1 MDKTAQPD
9 WQIADDAERRMK
21 PFTQVGSE
29 LGLRDEEMLPANRF
43 YGKIEADAVLARVG
57 AERRAK
63 YVVVTA
69 INPTPAGEGKTTTTI
84 GLIDALALAG
94 HRTTGAIRQPSSGPT
109 FNLKGAGAGG
119 GLSQCL
125 PRTPLSIRLT
135 GDIDSVTNAHNL
147 AMTALTS
154 RMQHERNYD
163 DARLAKS
170 GLQRLDIDPTQV
182 QIGWCLDFCAQALR
196 QIDIGQGGTKD
207 GVEMASWFQMS
218 ATSEVMAILSLAKDL
233 ADLRQR
239 ISRMVVARDRQGR
252 DVTTADLEVDGAMCA
267 WLADAIKPNLLQTIG
282 GNPML
287 VHAGPFANI
296 AIGQSSI
303 IADRLGCAL
312 SDYHVTECGFG
323 SDIGYEK
330 LWNIKCRQSGMAPD
344 AAVIVATV
352 KALKHHGGLKNGKGA
367 PAAST
372 EAMKALARGC
382 ANLEAHIDIV
392 QASGVPAVVCV
403 NAYASDHPDEVAMIR
418 RCADAKG
425 VPAVRSDHFS
435 QGGAGATA
443 LAEAVVTA
451 CEQPNE
457 FRFLYTHDHP
467 LRARIETIAR
477 EVYGADRIALS
488 AAAAETI
495 AELEADPACATL
507 DICMVK
513 TQYSLSHDRQLLGRP
528 SGFDLPIDEVLVF
541 RGAGFVCPVAG
552 GISLMPG
559 TGSNPAYRGIDVDV
573 ETGRITGIR

>member
-1 MDKTAQPD
+1 MDQPQPD
-9 WQIADDAERRMK
+9 WQIAAQAEQQMK
-21 PFTQVGSE
+21 SFTRLGGE
-29 LGLRDEEMLPANRF
+29 LGLVDSEMLPANPF
-43 YGKIEADAVLARVG
+43 YGKIEADAVLRRVG
-57 AERRAK
+57 AEKRAR

-69 INPTPAGEGKTTTTI
+69 INPTPAGEGKTTTTV
-84 GLIDALALAG
+84 GLVDALAQAG
-94 HRTTGAIRQPSSGPT
+94 HRCTGAIRQPSSGPT

-119 GLSQCL
+119 GQSQCL

-147 AMTALTS
+147 AMTALTA
-154 RMQHERNYD
+154 RMQHEQNYD
-163 DARLAKS
+163 DARLARS
-170 GLQRLDIDPTQV
+170 QVRRLDIDPTQV

-196 QIDIGQGGTKD
+196 QIKIGQGGARD
-207 GVEMASWFQMS
+207 GVEMASQFQMS
-218 ATSEVMAILSLAKDL
+218 ATSEVMAILSLARDL

-239 ISRMVVARDRQGR
+239 ISRMVLARDRQGR
-252 DVTTADLEVDGAMCA
+252 DITSADLEVDGAMCA

-282 GNPML
+282 GTPML

-330 LWNIKCRQSGMAPD
+330 LWNIKCRQSGIAPD
-344 AAVIVATV
+344 AAVLVATV

-367 PAAST
+367 SAGSAA
-372 EAMKALARGC
+372 AMDALSRGC

-392 QASGVPAVVCV
+392 QSSGVPLVVCV
-403 NAYASDHPDEVAMIR
+403 NAFVDDHPYEVAMIR
-418 RCADAKG
+418 RCAEAKG
-425 VPAVRSDHFS
+425 VPAVRSDHFR
-435 QGGAGATA
+435 QGGAGAA
-443 LAEAVVTA
+443 DLAEAVVAA
-451 CEQPNE
+451 CERPND
-457 FRFLYTHDHP
+457 FRFLYSHEIP

-477 EVYGADRIALS
+477 QIYGANGLVLS
-488 AAAAETI
+488 DAAANTLG
-495 AELEADPACATL
+495 ELDADPDSSAL
-507 DICMVK
+507 DVCMVK
-513 TQYSLSHDRQLLGRP
+513 TQYSLSHNRKLLGRP
-528 SGFDLPIDEVLVF
+528 SGFDLPIDQLLVF

-552 GISLMPG
+552 DISLMPG